1 MSTQST
7 GQLAEQLW
15 EISHASSEQ
24 AALSFAVSLAHDAA
38 GAERCVVMTDRELVL
53 ELGFAG
59 IGPPLT
65 QLRRLRDSGAGR
77 GPLGDWGEHE
87 VCVATLECEPRMWLV
102 ACRPACPFD
111 LRERDRVFTIAHVLS
126 MTLALLRRGRERDE
140 LRTVRE
146 RETQQLR
153 AAERE
158 LAHQAL
164 HDRLTGLPNRELILD
179 RAKRLLGRAVDF
191 GDRFMAAI
199 AIDIDG
205 FKLLNDALDHER
217 GDRLLAEVGRRLS
230 GVVGEFE
237 TVNRTLTAGRL
248 GSDEFLV
255 LGERLAGEQDVVRI
269 AERVREVLREPMHL
283 DGHELTLTAS
293 IGISCTGA
301 ERIEQRRMGADAFV
315 SDAEVALARAKELGG
330 DRYEIFDERMRARL
344 FDRALLE
351 ADLRGGIERDELTL
365 LYQPVVTVA
374 DAQMVAVEALVRWA
388 HPLRGLLGPG
398 EFIPLAEQSDL
409 IVELG
414 TWVIDEACAQ
424 IRRWR
429 DAHPARLGL
438 RVSVNVSARQLQP
451 ALVDTVTEALARH
464 GVDPGLLA
472 LEITETM
479 LVDGTEV
486 TREVLD
492 ALAATGVSVVL
503 DDFGTGYSS
512 LSYLRELPLQQLKL
526 DRSFCAG
533 LQDDLRAAKIVAAT
547 IEMARALGLTIV
559 AEGVET
565 PEQLTVLRRLGSDF
579 AQGFWFAR
587 PEPAD
592 AVLARMVQAYE
603 ADSLVAAQDGAVQ
616 VQTSVG
622 PAVLERR
629 HGERRDCDGRRASDQ
644 QGVVPVRRAPSRTE
658 LTRLAADA
666 LPAPDSSAA
675 ARAAQRASL
684 GRLAGW
690 LYLGGSVIAL
700 PADYFMHAPSVLS
713 VILLTL
719 MGLVTG
725 AACLAL
731 PWERLS
737 ERWLHAVA
745 ALATL
750 EVTTSVVVV
759 GSKGVMLTGFYPLV
773 ATIVAYGFRDRRL
786 VALHTALILA
796 ARVIPSMLL
805 VTDLT
810 QVLPGASVGAL
821 TIVTIVIVVVILRE
835 RLEGTADRL
844 RVLAE
849 RDPLTDVGNY
859 RLLHDRLRS
868 ELEHHREHESPLS
881 VLLVD
886 LDAFK
891 QVNERLG
898 HAAGD
903 DVLRRVARTLR
914 DAVREHDTVARQGGD
929 EFAVLAPDTD
939 AEGAAMLA
947 GRLRQRLRRLQF
959 AGDAIDA
966 TIGWAVYPTDGDTPR
981 ALLAQADSRLLGGK
995 RTGERALPAA

>member
-1 MSTQST
+1 MPTTST

-15 EISHASSEQ
+15 EISHADSEP
-24 AALSFAVSLAHDAA
+24 AALQRAAALADLAC
-38 GAERCVVMTDRELVL
+38 GAERCVVITDKGCLFERGL
-53 ELGFAG
+53 AG
-59 IGPPLT
+59 SGLPLS
-65 QLRRLRDSGAGR
+65 QLRRILDSGAQR
-77 GPLGDWGEHE
+77 GTLGEWGEHE
-87 VCVATLECEPRMWLV
+87 LCVAALDTDPRAWLI
-102 ACRPACPFD
+102 ACRSDRPYD
-111 LRERDRVFTIAHVLS
+111 LRERDRLFTIAHVLS
-126 MTLALLRRGRERDE
+126 MTLALLRRGRERDA
-140 LRTVRE
+140 LLQDRE
-146 RETQQLR
+146 REAAQLR
-153 AAERE
+153 ATERE
-158 LAHQAL
+158 LHHQAL

-179 RAKRLLGRAVDF
+179 RAKRLLGRAEDF
-191 GDRFMAAI
+191 GERFMAAI

-205 FKLLNDALDHER
+205 FKLLNDSLNHER

-237 TVNRTLTAGRL
+237 TADRTLTAGRL

-255 LGERLAGEQDVVRI
+255 LGERLAGEQDVVTI
-269 AERVREVLREPMHL
+269 AERVREALGDPVHI
-283 DGHELTLTAS
+283 DGHALSLTAS

-330 DRYEIFDERMRARL
+330 DRIEIFDERMRARL
-344 FDRALLE
+344 FDQALLE
-351 ADLRGGIERDELTL
+351 ADLRSGIQRGELRL

-374 DAQMVAVEALVRWA
+374 DSQLTAVEALVRWA
-388 HPLRGLLGPG
+388 HPLRGTLGPG

-438 RVSVNVSARQLQP
+438 RVSVNVSARQLSG
-451 ALVDTVTEALARH
+451 ALVATVTEALERH

-479 LVDGTEV
+479 LVEGGER
-486 TREVLD
+486 TREVLN
-492 ALAATGVSVVL
+492 ALAGTGVAIVL

-533 LQDDLRAAKIVAAT
+533 LEDDLRAAKIVAAT

-587 PEPAD
+587 PEPAE
-592 AVLARMVQAYE
+592 AVFERMLAAY
-603 ADSLVAAQDGAVQ
+603 DSDSRVAALADAPADDGVVG
-616 VQTSVG
+616 VQTSAGAGVATRSG
-622 PAVLERR
+622 TRDRR
-629 HGERRDCDGRRASDQ
+629 RGERRRTAGRRARD
-644 QGVVPVRRAPSRTE
+644 R
-658 LTRLAADA
+658 
-666 LPAPDSSAA
+666 SSALA
-675 ARAAQRASL
+675 TPRPLSTGRGAQRRSL
-684 GRLAGW
+684 GRLAGIMFIT
-690 LYLGGSVIAL
+690 GSLFAL
-700 PADYFMHAPSVLS
+700 PADRVAHAPDLLS
-713 VILLTL
+713 VVLLTA
-719 MGLVTG
+719 MGIVTG
-725 AACLAL
+725 AVCLAL

-750 EVTTSVVVV
+750 EITTSVVVD
-759 GSKGVMLTGFYPLV
+759 GAHGTMLAGFYALV
-773 ATIVAYGFRDRRL
+773 ATIVAYGFRNRRAI
-786 VALHTALILA
+786 ALHTVLILTA
-796 ARVIPSMLL
+796 MVVPAVALSSQPHSA
-805 VTDLT
+805 V
-810 QVLPGASVGAL
+810 PGVMVGA
-821 TIVTIVIVVVILRE
+821 IVTAAIIAVVVYLRE
-835 RLEGTADRL
+835 QLEGTADQL
-844 RVLAE
+844 RELAE
-849 RDPLTDVGNY
+849 RDPLTEIGNY
-859 RLLHDRLRS
+859 RVLHERLRD
-868 ELEHHREHESPLS
+868 ELERHRRDELALS

-886 LDAFK
+886 LDRFK

-914 DAVREHDTVARQGGD
+914 DAVREQDTVARQGGD
-929 EFAVLAPDTD
+929 EFAVLAPGTD

-966 TIGWAVYPTDGDTPR
+966 TIGWAVYPADGETPQ
-981 ALLAQADSRLLGGK
+981 ALLAHADSRLLGAK
-995 RTGERALPAA
+995 RTADRPGLPA